1 MDKLDPTRRSENMR
15 RIRSKDM
22 KPELVVRSL
31 VHQLGFRF
39 RLHRRELPGSPDLVF
54 PRHRKIVFVHGCFWH
69 QHSGCREG
77 RVPNTRKEYW
87 EPKLSRNRER
97 DQTSLAALSQSG
109 WSTLVV
115 WECETKDTEAL
126 ASRLRAFL
134 GPATSVRRRPGRA
147 VASARKRRS
156 AR

>member
-31 VHQLGFRF
+31 AHQLGFRF

-87 EPKLSRNRER
+87 EPKLARNRER
-97 DQTSLAALSQSG
+97 DNANLAALGQAG
-109 WSTLVV
+109 WSTLVI
-115 WECETKDTEAL
+115 WECETNNTEAL
-126 ASRLRAFL
+126 ATRLRSFL
-134 GPATSVRRRPGRA
+134 DLATSARRRSGRA
-147 VASARKRRS
+147 VASGRKK
-156 AR
+156 